1 MVIATQNNLCI
12 SINHPDPQQ
21 HKEEIIKAIS
31 AAIRWR
37 ANYQEKYNGDDYNL
51 MILSELLAALVNDA

>member
-1 MVIATQNNLCI
+1 MVTATLNKLCI
-12 SINHPDPQQ
+12 SISHPDPQQ
-21 HKEEIIKAIS
+21 HKDEIIKALS

-37 ANYQEKYNGDDYNL
+37 ANYQEKYTGDDYNL